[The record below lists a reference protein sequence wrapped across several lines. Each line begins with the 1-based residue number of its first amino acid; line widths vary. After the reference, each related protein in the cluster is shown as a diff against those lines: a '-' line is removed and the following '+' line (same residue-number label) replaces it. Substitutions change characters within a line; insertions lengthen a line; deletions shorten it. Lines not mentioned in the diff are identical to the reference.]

1 MNLNNVN
8 NPNRIAPIPKESE
21 NNYQTIP
28 NEYNQVNNQQ
38 MEQMRNSRSQQQ
50 NVSNDYMSPE
60 QAYEHTN

>member
-28 NEYNQVNNQQ
+28 NEYNQVNN
-38 MEQMRNSRSQQQ
+38 
-50 NVSNDYMSPE
+50 
-60 QAYEHTN
+60 